1 MTKDRVLQEIARG
14 RSSNREL
21 VKKSRKVVQRILLT
35 RLYLRQSFA
44 LHTEGNN
51 PEALESSRQ
60 AFYESCLIA
69 LDTIQLALMLLKK
82 IEQIKKNNLLNYWN
96 NNQDSNLLSVH
107 DKQQLEGEIKAL
119 KRIAR
124 SSDGVNPRLPSKV
137 NNSQALAPQPPA
149 LDKKQQAII
158 EHLRHFI
165 PIALELKKYIESVS
179 ETMRTHKKVTRIE
192 KLVEEIK
199 GIPLYP
205 LNLAYL
211 YENLSEEHFVFCI
224 NINEFLNLDLLSL
237 RDVDFEVD
245 MDSVLYQI
253 SSQSLV
259 EKISWLTISLYSM
272 GVEKNEVEEAL
283 DHKAT
288 QGQSNFQL
296 RWMKR
301 ESMNE
306 GRVPDS
312 QVDLGKALELAYLF
326 LPQKIP
332 WVRHI
337 FKIYETK
344 KAIDSM
350 VIVSAAHQPEEGEV
364 NDKYRY
370 IKPLKG
376 GYKTQLIIPMI
387 RENGVELRNPKYSRK
402 DREKGKSSVLPPS
415 RAKEVSRSSAEEC
428 GIRHDYQLRPRT
440 GLQVRQAAARQQQ
453 SLQHDGHDLPR
464 QEAQSFEAQHRP
476 LQRRL
481 DRRRH
486 CSQI

>member
-1 MTKDRVLQEIARG
+1 MTKDRVLQEIGRG
-14 RSSNREL
+14 RKSNGEL
-21 VKKSRKVVQRILLT
+21 VRKARKVVQRILLT
-35 RLYLRQSFA
+35 RLYLRQSFG

-69 LDTIQLALMLLKK
+69 LDTVQLALMLLKK
-82 IEQIKKNNLLNYWN
+82 IEQIKKNHLVSYWN
-96 NNQDSNLLSVH
+96 NNQDSNLLSTH
-107 DKQQLEGEIKAL
+107 DRQQLEGEVRAL

-124 SSDGVNPRLPSKV
+124 SSDGVNPRLPSQMGAAQT
-137 NNSQALAPQPPA
+137 SAPQPPA
-149 LDKKQQAII
+149 LDKKQLAII

-179 ETMRTHKKVTRIE
+179 ETMRTHKKVKRIE
-192 KLVEEIK
+192 KLLEEVK

-211 YENLSEEHFVFCI
+211 YDNLSEEHFVFRM

-245 MDSVLYQI
+245 MDGVLYQI

-283 DHKAT
+283 DHKAI

-326 LPQKIP
+326 LPQKIA

-350 VIVSAAHQPEEGEV
+350 VIVSPADQPEEGEV

-387 RENGVELRNPKYSRK
+387 RENGVELRNPKYSRQA
-402 DREKGKSSVLPPS
+402 RQKGKSVVLPPS
-415 RAKEVSRSSAEEC
+415 RAIEVAEVSTEEC
-428 GIRHDYQLRPRT
+428 GL
-440 GLQVRQAAARQQQ
+440 
-453 SLQHDGHDLPR
+453 GHDHELR
-464 QEAQSFEAQHRP
+464 TRP
-476 LQRRL
+476 GL
-481 DRRRH
+481 
-486 CSQI
+486 